1 ALVESNAHRPV
12 GVGDLVRDWQVAD
25 SEDVLFPYEKGLLRS
40 PTDLPGLGR
49 WLWPARTTL
58 GNRATFAKKT
68 YFAEGRP
75 WWAWHQVVL
84 DRLRTPL
91 TITFAFVATHNHFV
105 LDRGGKVFKQ
115 SAPVI
120 KLKPEAT
127 EQDHIRLLGVLN
139 SSTACF
145 WMRQTCHNKGRP
157 GAESAGADEPFEHRF
172 EFDNTKLK
180 RLPIPDFLPS
190 QLVTE
195 ILDSC
200 AAAESTSPHVAL
212 ANLIAVDLK
221 AQLAHAREAAD
232 VQRRRMIAS
241 QEELDWQVYEAF
253 SLIAAGD
260 DLSVSEETAVESIP
274 PGGIALG
281 ERAFE
286 IVLARRIQAGE
297 VKTTWFTRHGSTL
310 ITEVPSHWPAA
321 YRERVER
328 RIARIESDPNIR
340 LIEQPEY
347 KRRWN
352 TEPWDAQFERAA
364 RDWLLARLEGYF
376 FEGNRVCQITDG
388 FAPTGFVPA
397 IQPALTTTHALAGV
411 AQTDPAFL
419 AVGEQLQ
426 GGPGYSVHGLVR
438 ELVESASVPCLP
450 GQRYKASGLLKRRDW
465 ELVWALQRREDAIDA
480 ALGLDA
486 PGLSD
491 TEQAARKQ
499 TASLRKKAE
508 LGDLPVPPKYGS
520 GDFKKALWWALRG
533 KLDVPKERWVLYPG
547 VERNEDPS
555 PVLAWAGWD
564 HAQQAQALAAYYMD
578 ARHSWAFP
586 PEKLRILLAGLL
598 ELLPWLHQWHS
609 AMDPNYG
616 ASPAQSIEALLDS
629 ECHDLG
635 LTRLDLNTTRGFE
648 FQPHRTPSL

>member
-1 ALVESNAHRPV
+1 MFGQQTKVESGLAWYEFGRLTAH
-12 GVGDLVRDWQVAD
+12 
-25 SEDVLFPYEKGLLRS
+25 K
-40 PTDLPGLGR
+40 
-49 WLWPARTTL
+49 
-58 GNRATFAKKT
+58 
-68 YFAEGRP
+68 
-75 WWAWHQVVL
+75 
-84 DRLRTPL
+84 LRTPL
-91 TITFAFVATHNHFV
+91 TITFAEVATHNHFV

-115 SAPVI
+115 TAPVI

-145 WMRQTCHNKGRP
+145 CLRQVCFSKDG
-157 GAESAGADEPFEHRF
+157 GVGWQDRF
-172 EFDNTKLK
+172 AFNGSQVAN
-180 RLPIPDFLPS
+180 LPIPAHQPLRLTNAIIQASDALQSLSPAATLTRWTTGDLKT
-190 QLVTE
+190 QLSEART
-195 ILDSC
+195 
-200 AAAESTSPHVAL
+200 AAETT
-212 ANLIAVDLK
+212 
-221 AQLAHAREAAD
+221 
-232 VQRRRMIAS
+232 RRQMIAW
-241 QEELDWQVYEAF
+241 QEELDWQVYEAY
-253 SLIAAGD
+253 SLITQGD
-260 DLSVSEETAVESIP
+260 ALSVPEESAVESIP
-274 PGGIALG
+274 PEGIALG

-286 IVLARRIQAGE
+286 IVLARRVAAGE
-297 VKTTWFTRHGSTL
+297 VTTTWFTRHGSTP
-310 ITEVPSHWPAA
+310 ITEVPGHWPVA

-328 RIARIESDPNIR
+328 RIARIERDPNIR

-352 TEPWDAQFERAA
+352 TEPWDTQFERAA

-388 FAPTGFVPA
+388 FAPTGFIPA
-397 IQPALTTTHALAGV
+397 TQPALTTTHALAGV

-480 ALGLDA
+480 ALGVDA

-499 TASLRKKAE
+499 TAALRKKAE

-520 GDFKKALWWALRG
+520 GDFKKAVWWALRG

-547 VERNEDPS
+547 AERNEDPS

-564 HAQQAQALAAYYMD
+564 HAQQAQALAAYYME
-578 ARHSWAFP
+578 ARQTWAFS
-586 PEKLRILLAGLL
+586 PEKLRLLLAGLL
-598 ELLPWLHQWHS
+598 ELLPWLHQWH
-609 AMDPNYG
+609 AAVDPAYG
-616 ASPAQSIEALLDS
+616 ASPAEAIEALLDA
-629 ECHDLG
+629 ECHELG
-635 LTRLDLNTTRGFE
+635 LTRVDLETTRMSESAPAPRERKPRAAKKPKAGE
-648 FQPHRTPSL
+648 EAPAI